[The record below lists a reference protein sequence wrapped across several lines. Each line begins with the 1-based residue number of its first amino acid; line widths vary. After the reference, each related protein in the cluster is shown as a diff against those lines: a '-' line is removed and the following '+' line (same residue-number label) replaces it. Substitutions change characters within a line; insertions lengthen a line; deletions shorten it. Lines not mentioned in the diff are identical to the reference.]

1 VYLYRKSIRIIK
13 LEEEEA
19 KNEEEEEKEKEEETH
34 KFFLTDW
41 QLYD

>member
-1 VYLYRKSIRIIK
+1 MYLYRKSIRIIK

-19 KNEEEEEKEKEEETH
+19 KNEEEEEEKEEETH